1 MAEFAYIARDL
12 TGQRII
18 GRLEA
23 ATHHEALAV
32 LDQRAL
38 FPVSVEVEK
47 TTTRRGRRVRG
58 QLIATTFGQMSD
70 LLRSGVPLLRSI
82 AVIRDQATHASLKY
96 VLTDL
101 HEQVSEGHTLAE
113 AMARHPR
120 VFSEMAVSV
129 VRAGGEGGFLEEA
142 LDRIAEFTEQQ
153 QDLKGR
159 VLGAVTYPVF
169 LMSVGTIVLVGL
181 LVFVVPRF
189 APLFDRMRKQGK
201 LPRITDWLLSFSG
214 FLSGWWW
221 AMGLVGM
228 VVAAFVYF
236 RITTPEG
243 RVFMDRVKIRVPM
256 AGRIFLNFAVARFC
270 RVLGTLLKNGVPI
283 LKSLEISSDAAGN
296 RILTGAIQKAS
307 ENITAG
313 QSLAAPLRNCRQ
325 FPPAVVEMIA
335 VAEEANAL
343 DTVLVEIAEGLDR
356 RTWRQLDL
364 LVRLLEPIMLLVVA
378 AIVLFMAIALLIPV
392 LQMSTTIK

>member
-12 TGQRII
+12 TGQRIT

-38 FPVSVEVEK
+38 FPISVEAEK
-47 TTTRRGRRVRG
+47 TATRRGRRVRA
-58 QLIATTFGQMSD
+58 QLVATTFGQLSD

-82 AVIRDQATHASLKY
+82 AVIRDQSTHASLKY
-96 VLTDL
+96 VLSDL
-101 HEQVSEGHTLAE
+101 HDQVSEGRTLSE

-120 VFSEMAVSV
+120 VFNEMSVSV

-159 VLGAVTYPVF
+159 VLGAITYPLF
-169 LMSVGTIVLVGL
+169 LMTIGTVVLAGL
-181 LVFVVPRF
+181 LIFVVPRF
-189 APLFDRMRKQGK
+189 DPLFKRMRAQNN
-201 LPRITDWLLSFSG
+201 LPRITDWLLGFSG
-214 FLSGWWW
+214 FLANWWW
-221 AMGLVGM
+221 AIGLAAL
-228 VVAAFVYF
+228 VVLAFAYF
-236 RITTPEG
+236 RISTPEG
-243 RVFMDRVKIRVPM
+243 RQWLDRTKIHLPM

-296 RILTGAIQKAS
+296 RVLGAAIQRAS

-313 QSLAAPLRNCRQ
+313 QSLASPLRNCGQ
-325 FPPAVVEMIA
+325 FPPSVVEMIA

-343 DTVLVEIAEGLDR
+343 DTVLVEIADGLDR

-364 LVRLLEPIMLLVVA
+364 LVRLLEPLMLLLVA
-378 AIVLFMAIALLIPV
+378 GIVLFMAIALLIPV